1 MRKQLLAIA
10 AAGLFLAGCQT
21 DDECN
26 VEVGECAVPG
36 SIGDWKTNVKDTVN
50 FAFDKSNISDAAATI
65 LSGQAD
71 FMNKYKDSKFVIE
84 GHTDSIGTE
93 AYNMGLGARRAEAVR
108 SHLVSKG
115 VCDKQLSTVSYG
127 ESKPVAPNNTRDG
140 RAQNRRAVTVMQCER
155 LNEAGCGEGCSFEND
170 GAAPAA

>member
-1 MRKQLLAIA
+1 MRKQLIAIA
-10 AAGLFLAGCQT
+10 VAGLLFAGCQT
-21 DDECN
+21 EDECN

-50 FAFDKSNISDAAATI
+50 FAFDKYNISPTAAAI
-65 LSGQAD
+65 LADQAS
-71 FMNKYKDSKFVIE
+71 FANKYKDAKFVIE

-108 SHLVSKG
+108 AHLVGQG

-127 ESKPVAPNNTRDG
+127 LSKPVAPNNTRDG
-140 RAQNRRAVTVMQCER
+140 RAMNRRAVTVMQCER
-155 LNEAGCGEGCSFEND
+155 LDTCEEGCD
-170 GAAPAA
+170 